1 MTYVRGQAV
10 LDLSS
15 KQLDTGEAVTY
26 TQPLVSGIFS
36 LYYVDEQGRM
46 NWLSTMDTNK
56 FGWVRWNSTASNS
69 SLPAGVTV
77 TGQDSLFTVAA
88 GGKLTITGTGLGTIS
103 AVTVG
108 GNRAVFTKTATK
120 LVVTLPKNL
129 SGDKPVSATFPGAVV
144 ADLATINYVGAAKQA
159 QTIATTANVAGTWT
173 GATNK
178 VTASFPATTS
188 VGLPTSLKVDKA
200 AVCSVAGQ
208 TVTMNAAGTC
218 VVTVSSA
225 GDLGTSA
232 RSQNTS
238 IVVAKGDLALSVAS
252 TLSVTNNPADIS
264 GDSLN
269 IRSVNADVADSA
281 ADIDVYIYASS
292 NENVCT
298 VDEAG
303 NVTGITAGSCV
314 ITTSVSAGANWLA
327 ASRTTTV
334 TVTDSVSEI
343 PDVMPEIGDGNL
355 AAKAI
360 ANNKSLFVTTND
372 SSLGV
377 KWDKAAGLLTLQ
389 SKGVYI
395 GYIKAEVTFTKDG
408 VTYTCTNVFGTTSA
422 LAGKTAAQKKAA
434 LKSKVFTAA
443 AATCKDASA
452 LSIPVSIS
460 AAADFAKIKKVAKD
474 KKLANTVVGSAKY
487 EALALTK
494 LKNFVGT
501 VTIKI
506 TRYRAWPTTMKNVA
520 GAKKIPAVVRTT
532 VISLQ

>member
-1 MTYVRGQAV
+1 MTYVRAQAV
-10 LDLSS
+10 LDLTS

-36 LYYVDEQGRM
+36 LFYVDEQGRM
-46 NWLSTMDTNK
+46 NWLSTMDTKK

-108 GNRAVFTKTATK
+108 GNRATFTKTATK

-129 SGDKPVSATFPGAVV
+129 SGDKPVSATFPGAVI
-144 ADLATINYVGAAKQA
+144 ADLANIKYVGAAKQA
-159 QTIATTANVAGTWT
+159 QTITTTANVSGTWT
-173 GATNK
+173 GATSK
-178 VTASFPATTS
+178 VTTSFPATTS
-188 VGLPTSLKVDKA
+188 VGLPTSLKVDNA

-252 TLSVTNNPADIS
+252 TLSVTNNSADIS
-264 GDSLN
+264 GNTLN
-269 IRSVNADVADSA
+269 TRTLNPSVAVAASDLADFTF
-281 ADIDVYIYASS
+281 ASS
-292 NENVCT
+292 NEDICT
-298 VDEAG
+298 VDEDG
-303 NVTGITAGSCV
+303 NVTGVATGSCMV
-314 ITTSVSAGANWLA
+314 TTSAVADANWLA
-327 ASRTTTV
+327 ASRNTAV
-334 TVTDSVSEI
+334 TVTDSASEI

-355 AAKAI
+355 PAKAI
-360 ANNKSLFVTTND
+360 TNNKSLFVTTND

-395 GYIKAEVTFTKDG
+395 GFIKAEVTFTKDG
-408 VTYTCTNVFGTTSA
+408 VTYTCTNVFGTTAA
-422 LAGKTAAQKKAA
+422 LASKTAAQKKAA
-434 LKSKVFTAA
+434 LKSKVFTAGA
-443 AATCKDASA
+443 ASCKDASA
-452 LSIPVSIS
+452 LSLPVSIG

-474 KKLANTVVGSAKY
+474 KAAANTVVGSAKY